1 MLNELSPSAAA
12 KSSGRLAAVA
22 RPRDQVKRRR
32 ELVAATSRL
41 VARKGLANVKLRDVA
56 DAAGVTSGAVLYYY
70 DGLDEL
76 FTAAYDRGVERFCAE
91 REEAVAALD
100 DPLERLALAI
110 HLGVP
115 ESPDD
120 SEIRILYELE
130 SVAFRDAACAALMA
144 AYVERQ
150 VAMYTGILEAGAATG
165 AFRLAGDARTVAR
178 NIIALE
184 DGQGLYVLMDR
195 DAPEDVE
202 RRILAYAATATGV
215 AAERL
220 TRRIGA
226 RGPGS

>member
-1 MLNELSPSAAA
+1 LKELSPSRAA
-12 KSSGRLAAVA
+12 KSSGTLPRVA

-41 VARKGLANVKLRDVA
+41 VARKGLANVTLRDVA

-91 REEAVAALD
+91 REQAVAALD
-100 DPLERLALAI
+100 DPAGRLALAI

-178 NIIALE
+178 NIVALE

-195 DAPEDVE
+195 DDPAAVE
-202 RRILAYAATATGV
+202 RRILAYAAAATGIPP
-215 AAERL
+215 ERL
-220 TRRIGA
+220 TRRTAA
-226 RGPGS
+226 RDRGS

>member
-1 MLNELSPSAAA
+1 
-12 KSSGRLAAVA
+12 VA

-41 VARKGLANVKLRDVA
+41 VARKGLANVTLRDVA

-91 REEAVAALD
+91 REQAVAVLG
-100 DPLERLALAI
+100 DPAERLALAI

-178 NIIALE
+178 NIVALE

-195 DAPEDVE
+195 DDPAAVE
-202 RRILAYAATATGV
+202 RRILAYAAAATGIP
-215 AAERL
+215 AERL
-220 TRRIGA
+220 TA
-226 RGPGS
+226 PYAA

>member
-1 MLNELSPSAAA
+1 LKELSPSRTA
-12 KSSGRLAAVA
+12 KSSGTLPFVA

-41 VARKGLANVKLRDVA
+41 VARKGLANVTLRDVA

-91 REEAVAALD
+91 REQAVAVLG
-100 DPLERLALAI
+100 DPAERLALAI

-178 NIIALE
+178 NIVALE

-195 DAPEDVE
+195 DDPAAVE
-202 RRILAYAATATGV
+202 RRILAYAAAATGIP
-215 AAERL
+215 AERL
-220 TRRIGA
+220 TAPRA
-226 RGPGS
+226 A

>member
-1 MLNELSPSAAA
+1 LKELSPSRTA
-12 KSSGRLAAVA
+12 KSSGTLPFVA

-41 VARKGLANVKLRDVA
+41 VARKGLANVTLRDVA

-91 REEAVAALD
+91 REQAVAVLG
-100 DPLERLALAI
+100 DPAERLALAI

-178 NIIALE
+178 NIVALE

-195 DAPEDVE
+195 DDPAAVE
-202 RRILAYAATATGV
+202 RRILAYAAAATGV
-215 AAERL
+215 DAERL
-220 TRRIGA
+220 TRRTAA

>member
-220 TRRIGA
+220 TRRTGA